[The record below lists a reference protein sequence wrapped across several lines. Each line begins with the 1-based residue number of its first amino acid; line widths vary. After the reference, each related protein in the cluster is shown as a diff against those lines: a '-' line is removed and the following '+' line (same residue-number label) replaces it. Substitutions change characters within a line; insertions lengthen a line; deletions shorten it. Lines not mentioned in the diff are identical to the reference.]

1 MNTTKTDVAII
12 GAGPSGLMLG
22 HLLTQAGINCIIVE
36 RKSPDYVLSR
46 IRAGVLEQCTLQV
59 MEKLGL
65 DSRLKAE
72 GLPHDGVILADGE
85 RVIEIDVK
93 GLTGSQ
99 VVVYGQTEIT
109 KDLMDASDSRGV
121 MRVYDADDVALHNI
135 ETEAPCVTYT
145 KNGEP
150 HRIDCRFIAGCDGF
164 HGPSRKAMPGSNTNY
179 VEKVYPFGWLGVLAD
194 VPPAT
199 HEVAYSNHD
208 RGFALSSMRSLTR
221 SRYYIQVGLDEK
233 VEAWSD
239 ERFWD
244 ELAVRLGPEISSKL
258 VTGPSIEKSIAPLRS
273 FIFGSMRHGS
283 LFLAGDSAHIV
294 PPTGAK
300 GLNLA
305 SSDIT
310 YLSAAIISYFKEK
323 QSDGINLYSEKAL
336 NRVWKS
342 SRFSWYLTTL
352 MHRFPEG
359 GEFDRKM
366 QVAELE
372 YIAGSKAAQTTIA
385 ENYIGLPL

>member
-1 MNTTKTDVAII
+1 MTRSKTDVAII

-22 HLLTQAGINCIIVE
+22 HLLTQAGIDCVIVE
-36 RKSPDYVLSR
+36 RQSPDYVLGR
-46 IRAGVLEQCTLQV
+46 IRAGVLEQCTLRI

-65 DSRLKAE
+65 NQRLDAE

-85 RVIEIDVK
+85 RVINIDVK

-109 KDLMDASDSRGV
+109 KDLMDAADGRGLK
-121 MRVYDADDVALHNI
+121 RIYEAADVALFNI
-135 ETEAPCVTYT
+135 ETESPYITFE
-145 KNGEP
+145 KDGETQ
-150 HRIDCRFIAGCDGF
+150 RIDSRFVVGCDGF
-164 HGPSRKAMPGSNTNY
+164 HGPSRKAMPNADTNY

-208 RGFALSSMRSLTR
+208 RGFALCSMRSETR
-221 SRYYIQVGLDEK
+221 SRYYVQVGLDEK
-233 VEAWSD
+233 VEDWSD
-239 ERFWD
+239 DRFWE
-244 ELAVRLGPEISSKL
+244 ELAIRVGPEIAAKL
-258 VTGPSIEKSIAPLRS
+258 VTGPSLEKSIAPLRS

-310 YLSAAIISYFKEK
+310 YLSDALIAFFKNKAHEGIDCY
-323 QSDGINLYSEKAL
+323 SDKAL
-336 NRVWKS
+336 ARIWKS

-366 QVAELE
+366 QVAELN

>member
-164 HGPSRKAMPGSNTNY
+164 HGPSRKTMPGSNTNY

-233 VEAWSD
+233 VEDWSD

-352 MHRFPEG
+352 MHRFPES

>member
-99 VVVYGQTEIT
+99 VVVYGQTELP

-233 VEAWSD
+233 VEDWSD

>member
-1 MNTTKTDVAII
+1 MQISKTDVAII
-12 GAGPSGLMLG
+12 GAGPSGLMLA
-22 HLLTQAGINCIIVE
+22 HLLTQAGIACTVIE

-46 IRAGVLEQCTLQV
+46 IRAGVLEQCTLNI

-65 DSRLKAE
+65 DNRLQKE

-85 RVIEIDVK
+85 RVIDIDVK
-93 GLTGSQ
+93 GLTGKQ

-109 KDLMDASDSRGV
+109 KDLMDAADTRGFT
-121 MRVYDADDVALHNI
+121 RIYEADNVTLTNV
-135 ETEAPCVTYT
+135 ETESPFVTYD
-145 KNGEP
+145 KNGETN
-150 HRIDCRFIAGCDGF
+150 RIDCRFIAGCDGF
-164 HGPSRKAMPGSNTNY
+164 HGPSRKAMPNSDSNY

-208 RGFALSSMRSLTR
+208 NGFALSSMRSLTR
-221 SRYYIQVGLDEK
+221 SRYYLQVGLDEK
-233 VEAWSD
+233 IEDWSD
-239 ERFWD
+239 DRFWD
-244 ELAVRLGPEISSKL
+244 ELALRLGPEIAAKI
-258 VTGPSIEKSIAPLRS
+258 TRGPSIEKSIAPLRS

-310 YLSAAIISYFKEK
+310 YLSNALIAYFK
-323 QSDGINLYSEKAL
+323 QRDSQGINNYSDIAL

-366 QVAELE
+366 QIAELN
-372 YIAGSKAAQTTIA
+372 YIAESKAAQTTIA